1 MAKLLK
7 FRKIISF
14 FFGMVV
20 LFGGIFSPVGFDIQN
35 GGNLTIDV
43 ASAANQTGTSVS
55 WEDFIESEG
64 YSCNIASWNFT
75 FGGCMVLVLKD
86 VYAVVAFLLVI
97 FAKFFDVLLMFSISD
112 KFLDQEF
119 IGPAWT
125 ALRDAANMLFIFLLV
140 IISISIILD
149 YGSFKSKELIVKVIM
164 IAIAINFSLFV
175 SRVVIDAGNIF
186 TVGFYDAIGA
196 KDMEDTYIAG
206 IIPKEISSGLMSM
219 FNPVEMMDQ
228 EAFHKWVEGEG
239 DKTAI
244 MIVIFLVAIA
254 IAFYTAYV
262 FFMAG
267 WTFIGRVIYLWMLM
281 VLSPLAFMSYAIP
294 GMGSYFTKWWQKL
307 LDKSFCVVV
316 FLFILWLLF
325 LINDNG
331 LFASNN
337 FVEGDNILGQILV
350 ILMKAMIVFAFM
362 RTALSELKKKCDDG
376 VIGDS
381 ILKGVKGAV
390 GLAGIATG
398 GALVGAGAKAL
409 GGNLMRGTVGRAAQ
423 RGAEY
428 MEKKGGGTS
437 TMGKLGLKTLR
448 NVGDSKFGMA
458 KESFK
463 AREDSKVKD
472 HHAYANT
479 LSKEK
484 NITANELDAKGKPVR
499 DAQGNIKKT
508 NISAQDQYYRN
519 ISKSKISN
527 TVAATAGAATV
538 ATGGVL
544 APLTVPL
551 ADYMRTRATT
561 GAKAAEQQ
569 GKISKLNKDKE
580 IEREKFK
587 LEIEKLKNEELREAE
602 IHLQEAKDDL
612 EKAKLA
618 KQPESALSI
627 YRSGVGDAQV
637 TLSKANSEIK
647 KKEEEL
653 KEKLKKY
660 DEDIKKARED
670 MKKNK

>member
-14 FFGMVV
+14 FFGVV
-20 LFGGIFSPVGFDIQN
+20 ILLGGILSPIGFDIQN
-35 GGNLTIDV
+35 EGNIIIDV
-43 ASAANQTGTSVS
+43 ASANQTGTSFS
-55 WEDFIESEG
+55 WEDFIKNQK
-64 YSCNIASWNFT
+64 YSCNPLYDFSFS
-75 FGGCMVLVLKD
+75 GCMILVLND
-86 VYAVVAFLLVI
+86 VYVVIAFLLAI
-97 FAKFFDVLLMFSISD
+97 FANFFDVLLAVSISD

-149 YGSFKSKELIVKVIM
+149 YGNFKSKELIAKVIM

-186 TVGFYDAIGA
+186 TVGFYDAMNA
-196 KDMEDTYIAG
+196 KTMEVTYIAG
-206 IIPKEISSGLMSM
+206 IYPKEISGGLMSM
-219 FNPVEMMDQ
+219 FNPVDMMSQDT
-228 EAFHKWVEGEG
+228 FRKWLESDG
-239 DKTAI
+239 DKDTI
-244 MIVIFLVAIA
+244 LIVIFLVAISLT
-254 IAFYTAYV
+254 FYMAYV
-262 FFMAG
+262 LFMAG

-281 VLSPLAFMSYAIP
+281 VLSPLAFISYAVP
-294 GMGSYFTKWWQKL
+294 GMGSYWTMWWKKL
-307 LDKSFCVVV
+307 IDKSFCIVV

-337 FVEGDNILGQILV
+337 FIKGDNILGQILV

-362 RTALSELKKKCDDG
+362 RKALEELKKKCDDG

-398 GALVGAGAKAL
+398 GALLGAGAKAL
-409 GGNLMRGTVGRAAQ
+409 GGNLMRGTVGRVAQ
-423 RGAEY
+423 RTAEY
-428 MEKKGGGTS
+428 GKDKNWGTS
-437 TMGKLGLKTLR
+437 SMGKLGLKTLR
-448 NVGDSKFGMA
+448 GIGDSKFGMA
-458 KESFK
+458 KEGF
-463 AREDSKVKD
+463 ATRETSKIKD

-484 NITANELDAKGKPVR
+484 NIEVNKLDNQGKPIK
-499 DAQGNIKKT
+499 DAQGNIVKEK
-508 NISAQDQYYRN
+508 ISAQDQYYKN
-519 ISKSKISN
+519 ISKSGFSN
-527 TVAATAGAATV
+527 TIAGAATV
-538 ATGGVL
+538 ATAATAGVL

-561 GAKAAEQQ
+561 GVKAAKQQ
-569 GKISKLNKDKE
+569 GNISKLNADKE
-580 IEREKFK
+580 KAKTDAKE
-587 LEIEKLKNEELREAE
+587 EIEKLKNEELKEAE

-612 EKAKLA
+612 EKAKVA
-618 KQPESALSI
+618 KQPESALDI
-627 YRSGVGDAQV
+627 YRAGVGDAQV
-637 TLSKANSEIK
+637 ALSKANSDIR
-647 KKEEEL
+647 KKEDEL

-670 MKKNK
+670 MKKSK